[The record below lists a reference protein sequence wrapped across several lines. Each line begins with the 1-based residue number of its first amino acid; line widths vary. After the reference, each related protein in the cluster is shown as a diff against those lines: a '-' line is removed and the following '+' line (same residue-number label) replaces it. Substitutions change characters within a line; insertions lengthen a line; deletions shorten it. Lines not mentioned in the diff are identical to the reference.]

1 MWTNTAFLKFD
12 SEEDWKNAAA
22 MVGILETSIDEES
35 GEHVESW
42 NYYTQDWAVDVIGT
56 IYDPGTYDEEGKEL
70 TPPVPHEGWH
80 VNAKWNTVRSTMP
93 TFLTTRGVMPVTP
106 RRIFYGDDLE
116 AIRAAAVAAAAGA
129 SDGY

>member
-35 GEHVESW
+35 GEQVESW
-42 NYYTQDWAVDVIGT
+42 NYYTQDWAIDVVGT
-56 IYDPGTYDEEGKEL
+56 IYDPGTYDEEGNEL

-80 VNAKWNTVRSTMP
+80 VNAKWNGAVP
-93 TFLTTRGVMPVTP
+93 LTFSSRAIYPATP
-106 RRIFYGDDLE
+106 HRIFYGDDLE
-116 AIRAAAVAAAAGA
+116 AIAATAAAYAATE
-129 SDGY
+129 